1 MSTSCPTSR
10 GMLLRRI
17 SGVLPSPRLMMR
29 VSSCTGRRRQA
40 CKDSY
45 GCAYAPCIEKLSGQI
60 FYADARHRAVDRA
73 EAFDALDGLVHLAL
87 AHAVGEHDH
96 RHVLRL
102 GRLLYL
108 DDRFDADA
116 GIGQNT

>member
-1 MSTSCPTSR
+1 MLSTP
-10 GMLLRRI
+10 
-17 SGVLPSPRLMMR
+17 
-29 VSSCTGRRRQA
+29 VSSRTGARRQA

-73 EAFDALDGLVHLAL
+73 EAFAALDGLVHLAL
-87 AHAVGEHDH
+87 AHAVGEHAH

-102 GRLLYL
+102 GRLLFL
-108 DDRFDADA
+108 DDRFNADA
-116 GIGQNT
+116 GIGRMRVTSASTPGRSSACMRR